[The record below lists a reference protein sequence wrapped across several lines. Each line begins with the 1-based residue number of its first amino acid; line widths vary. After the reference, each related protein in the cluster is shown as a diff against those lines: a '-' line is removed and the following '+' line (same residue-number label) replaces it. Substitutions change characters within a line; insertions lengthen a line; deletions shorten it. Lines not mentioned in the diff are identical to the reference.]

1 MIFCPKGPWVP
12 RCGGFGR
19 PGRELSSPAGIDREW
34 VIPVTTHPGPSTT
47 LTAHRPVHAGQ
58 PSDDHVRR
66 SSFRVPLANPVR
78 GDRGIRASAPTAPQ
92 IPGGAGPSVGPREA
106 SEEEL
111 AWWQRMEDLRCRFE
125 RALTRELGRL
135 GLSPSTYLA
144 LEQLALSH
152 GQLRIAEL
160 AQGIHLSP
168 SSTSRV
174 VDRLVR
180 DELAVRM
187 PSVGDRRTVH
197 GRITERGRDLYE
209 AAVPAY
215 RMALAHALDASPGAH
230 DTACA
235 PTERPATRI

>member
-1 MIFCPKGPWVP
+1 MT
-12 RCGGFGR
+12 
-19 PGRELSSPAGIDREW
+19 AY
-34 VIPVTTHPGPSTT
+34 PGPSTT
-47 LTAHRPVHAGQ
+47 LAAHRPVHPGDQGGGHSRRPAPRVALAAPACGDGDSRAG
-58 PSDDHVRR
+58 
-66 SSFRVPLANPVR
+66 
-78 GDRGIRASAPTAPQ
+78 ASALLEVPGRPGSR
-92 IPGGAGPSVGPREA
+92 GGAREA
-106 SEEEL
+106 SEGELSWWRRTEEL
-111 AWWQRMEDLRCRFE
+111 RCHFE

-144 LEQLALSH
+144 LEQLAQNP

-160 AQGIHLSP
+160 AQEIRLSP

-187 PSVGDRRTVH
+187 PSTGDRRTVH

-215 RMALAHALDASPGAH
+215 RMALAHTLDALRGDPGAPQRH
-230 DTACA
+230 
-235 PTERPATRI
+235 

>member
-1 MIFCPKGPWVP
+1 M
-12 RCGGFGR
+12 
-19 PGRELSSPAGIDREW
+19 
-34 VIPVTTHPGPSTT
+34 IPVTTHPGPSTT

-58 PSDDHVRR
+58 QSDGHVRR
-66 SSFRVPLANPVR
+66 PTFRIPLTNPAH
-78 GDRGIRASAPTAPQ
+78 GDRGVRANAPAAPQ
-92 IPGGAGPSVGPREA
+92 IPGGAGPGTGPREA

-111 AWWQRMEDLRCRFE
+111 AWWLRMEELRCRFE

-144 LEQLALSH
+144 LEQLALNH

-160 AQGIHLSP
+160 AQEIHLSP

-187 PSVGDRRTVH
+187 PSAGDRRTVH
-197 GRITERGRDLYE
+197 GRITDRGRDLYE

-215 RMALAHALDASPGAH
+215 RMALAHALDASPVPVTTPAPP
-230 DTACA
+230 TA
-235 PTERPATRI
+235 RPAASA